1 LFASSSSV
9 YGDDNVPPYSEQDA
23 LPAPV
28 SPYGASKLAAE
39 SLLRGGSSCH
49 DLPIAMLRFFTV
61 YGPRQRPDLAIHK
74 FARLIDEGRSIPVF
88 GDGSSARDYTHVS
101 DIVAGVCSALD
112 RLLAGSLEH
121 QVYNLGSDHSV
132 SLHEMISVIEQVM
145 GRSAQLERLPMQPGD
160 VRQTWAD
167 LRRSRAELGYQ
178 PKVKFADGVADFVR
192 WLRSESN

>member
-1 LFASSSSV
+1 
-9 YGDDNVPPYSEQDA
+9 
-23 LPAPV
+23 
-28 SPYGASKLAAE
+28 
-39 SLLRGGSSCH
+39 
-49 DLPIAMLRFFTV
+49 M
-61 YGPRQRPDLAIHK
+61 
-74 FARLIDEGRSIPVF
+74 F

-101 DIVAGVCSALD
+101 DIVAGVFSALD

-145 GRSAQLERLPMQPGD
+145 GRSARVERLPMQPGD
-160 VRQTWAD
+160 VRKTWAD

-192 WLRSESN
+192 WLRSGSN